1 MGYACRAKNDADR
14 AAAAEAIAGLCASNL
29 LDPHVFAEQLKLL
42 MADGAMIVGR
52 LAKTLD
58 DAAQLNEL
66 AGYRVLQTLHAMLQ
80 ESTDV
85 VNEYP
90 LVALLAQLCV
100 QYGVSVPIPD
110 RLIPAPKSRG
120 TVATALRTILA
131 LEPHPTELLVKAAQ
145 QAEAA
150 NRLQYDDE
158 DK

>member
-1 MGYACRAKNDADR
+1 V
-14 AAAAEAIAGLCASNL
+14 
-29 LDPHVFAEQLKLL
+29 LD
-42 MADGAMIVGR
+42 
-52 LAKTLD
+52 D

-66 AGYRVLQTLHAMLQ
+66 AGYRVLQTLAA
-80 ESTDV
+80 V
-85 VNEYP
+85 VTGETTIP
-90 LVALLAQLCV
+90 RGHQLTVLLAQLCV

-110 RLIPAPKSRG
+110 RLIPAPKARG